1 MDTLI
6 GVVLFNTGFWM
17 VIFSIQ
23 YFEFLIGRIR
33 PNGPWTDLSGDTVP
47 HLQRWW
53 VMTLGEVVA
62 LSAIDYVVISAEL
75 RGEAHPYWLP
85 TAAPLF
91 GLFATIVF
99 YKMATRSSR
108 LRRNVDWWL
117 IVNEGVLV
125 KSTLAGKIHL
135 VYYYLQM
142 TIGATGVVF
151 LLIGQFTT
159 LEVVVGLVGVA
170 VYALAVGLDIKQGH
184 F

>member
-1 MDTLI
+1 MDTLT

-17 VIFSIQ
+17 VIYSIQ
-23 YFEFLIGRIR
+23 YFEFLTGRIR

-62 LSAIDYVVISAEL
+62 LSAIDSVVILAVS
-75 RGEAHPYWLP
+75 RGEAYPYWLP
-85 TAAPLF
+85 DIAALF

-117 IVNEGVLV
+117 IVDDGVLV

-135 VYYYLQM
+135 VYYCLQM
-142 TIGATGVVF
+142 AIGAIGVVF

-170 VYALAVGLDIKQGH
+170 VYALAVGKSVV
-184 F
+184 